1 MKKALV
7 LLLAGLIL
15 VVTSATGGCSIP
27 EKTPGQ
33 EGFAIYLTR
42 DDVPVAE
49 MEKLSHVEIADEP
62 LISIKDI
69 ITYDRETHE
78 IELTAAAYERVMSL
92 KIPTS
97 GKSFLVCLDKSP
109 IYWGAFWAP
118 YSSQSF
124 DGVTIL
130 IPAFSEQEN
139 TIKLELGYP
148 SPGFFQGEDPRSNA
162 AIMESLEEAGKLS

>member
-7 LLLAGLIL
+7 LLFAGLII
-15 VVTSATGGCSIP
+15 VIASATGGCSSP
-27 EKTPGQ
+27 ENSSEQ
-33 EGFAIYLTR
+33 EEFAIYLTR
-42 DDVPVAE
+42 DDVPISE

-62 LISIKDI
+62 VVSIEDI
-69 ITYDRETHE
+69 VTYDRETHE
-78 IELTAAAYERVMSL
+78 ITLTAAACERVMSL
-92 KIPTS
+92 KVPTS

-109 IYWGAFWAP
+109 VYWGAFWAP

-130 IPAFSEQEN
+130 VPAFSEHKN

-148 SPGFFQGEDPRSNA
+148 APSFYSGEDPRSNA
-162 AIMESLEEAGKLS
+162 AILRSLEKAGKLK